1 MAARAAT
8 RALCAKIPHRAF
20 ISVTGA
26 NTAQFLNGLLTTTV
40 PWPAVGGFYSAFLA
54 ASGKVL
60 YDVFLW
66 PFRAD
71 NQKEGYL
78 IEYDPR
84 SSEAPTLES
93 MLKKHVL
100 RSRVK
105 IQNVADEWDVWA
117 AWGQELSE
125 PERKWRFGS
134 QGAVEPVWKSGIST
148 WKGRDASRI
157 RDLRAV
163 GMGLRILT
171 TKDKNPEE
179 TQTHEAGSAE
189 DYTIHRILRGV
200 PEGSVELPALSAL
213 PLNSNMDIMGG
224 IDFRKG
230 CYVGQELTVR
240 TYHTGVVRRRI
251 YPVQIYPKDQSP
263 RPIETIDKTIPQL
276 EPTSMTTLKGDVP
289 ERGTKP
295 KLLTSLHGVG
305 LAVLRSAQLP
315 NFERDELRMEV
326 NGPGRTVFNVKP
338 WMPSWWPREVI
349 PTDVEQ

>member
-1 MAARAAT
+1 
-8 RALCAKIPHRAF
+8 
-20 ISVTGA
+20 G
-26 NTAQFLNGLLTTTV
+26 
-40 PWPAVGGFYSAFLA
+40 
-54 ASGKVL
+54 
-60 YDVFLW
+60 
-66 PFRAD
+66 

-84 SSEAPTLES
+84 ASEAPNLES

-117 AWGQELSE
+117 AWGHELSE

-134 QGAVEPVWKSGIST
+134 QGAVEPVWENGIST
-148 WKGRDASRI
+148 WKGSDSFRV

-163 GMGLRILT
+163 GMGSRILT
-171 TKDKNPEE
+171 AKDKNPEE
-179 TQTHEAGSAE
+179 TQTHETGSAE

-224 IDFRKG
+224 S

-240 TYHTGVVRRRI
+240 TYHTGVIRRRI
-251 YPVQIYPKDQSP
+251 YPVQIYPRDQSP
-263 RPIETIDKTIPQL
+263 RPMETVDKTIPQM
-276 EPTSMTTLKGDVP
+276 EATSMTTFKGDAA

-295 KLLTSLHGVG
+295 KLLTSIHGVG

-315 NFERDELRMEV
+315 NFEKDELRMQV
-326 NGPGRTVFNVKP
+326 KGPDGSIFNVKP